1 MRKNHIL
8 VNKHCTKSTFYSM
21 KEPRGVTLIALIV
34 TIIVLL
40 ILAGV
45 TLANI
50 TGGNSTIDKASE
62 AKLSTDVK
70 TELEELQS
78 RINNSATKG
87 IRHGNFSGSVD
98 ASSIKAALNNLVTD
112 TSVITGN
119 GPWQVTGT
127 KTNTNYLIKQNYEV
141 IPMPENTG
149 TRTEM
154 NVQIGDFVNYDA
166 GTWTQEE
173 IDKLGDLYAGENL
186 PDSTT
191 PFKFGG
197 FKAGQSRNDCITPYS
212 TYDNIF
218 TGGWRVLS
226 VNDDNSI
233 NIIHAGTP
241 EAYYHPGATNTGYK
255 SQYILSGIKNSSVS
269 NDFFDNITVRKWD
282 MYENPEFSKNI
293 NTHICSYEE
302 ITNIE
307 TNNNLRNINVYYW
320 LPYANAHTQLYRVRD
335 IIATIAGDYK
345 KNCGIRPVVTLKAE
359 CLFQN
364 VNDENTSTHDTQE
377 TAWNLVI

>member
-8 VNKHCTKSTFYSM
+8 VNKHCIKSTFYTMS
-21 KEPRGVTLIALIV
+21 EPGGVTLIALIV

-98 ASSIKAALNNLVTD
+98 ASSIKAALTNLVTD
-112 TSVITGN
+112 TSGITGN
-119 GPWQVTGT
+119 GPWQVTGS
-127 KTNTNYLIKQNYEV
+127 KTNTNYLIKQDFEI

-154 NVQIGDFVNYDA
+154 NVQVGDFVNYDA
-166 GTWTQEE
+166 GTWTQDE
-173 IDKLGDLYAGENL
+173 IDSLGELYSGKTN
-186 PDSTT
+186 PDSTKAYT
-191 PFKFGG
+191 FGG
-197 FKAGQSRNDCITPYS
+197 FEAGQSRNTCITPYS
-212 TYDNIF
+212 SYKNKYDK
-218 TGGWRVLS
+218 GWRILRI
-226 VNDDNSI
+226 NTDNSI
-233 NIIHAGTP
+233 DIIHAGTP
-241 EAYYHPGATNTGYK
+241 EGYFHPNEDYAAHK
-255 SQYILSGIKNSSVS
+255 SMYILDKTYN
-269 NDFFDNITVRKWD
+269 NIDIDAQRRNWT
-282 MYENPEFSKNI
+282 MYENVMYSIKDSAHLIKI
-293 NTHICSYEE
+293 NDLNDIIK
-302 ITNIE
+302 ITGS
-307 TNNNLRNINVYYW
+307 YYW
-320 LPYANAHTQLYRVRD
+320 TADYPDYGKYRDFYFKDNAGRTYRN
-335 IIATIAGDYK
+335 GYGY
-345 KNCGIRPVVTLKAE
+345 CFGIRPVVALKAE
-359 CLFQN
+359 CLFQD
-364 VNDENTSTHDTQE
+364 VNDKNTTTHDTQE